1 MALVL
6 EQIEPFFQQSESV
19 LQEEKQK
26 IKGKLEERLQN
37 WENIGEMSS
46 DIDAL
51 PASAWLVNTPHTT
64 SIQRNCHSSA

>member
-6 EQIEPFFQQSESV
+6 EQIEPAFQQSESV

-37 WENIGEMSS
+37 WESIGGMLS

-51 PASAWLVNTPHTT
+51 PASA
-64 SIQRNCHSSA
+64 